1 MVRLSPLWFIP
12 SDFNDVPYKILKERS
27 TIELNGKIASTMKSV
42 NFSLYVVKKFP
53 VLAEK

>member
-12 SDFNDVPYKILKERS
+12 NDFNDVSYKILKERS